1 LVVDPLQ
8 EIRPDGN
15 RVLFDYDGQ
24 RNLNKMVLTDSTEQ
38 IELLSYTLQHKEDEI
53 TVSGSN
59 GQEVHYAKGNFPFKL
74 PHQLTQ
80 YFKRLARVEGTHLIP
95 TQYSYYKSTGGIAGK
110 LESIQ
115 QPEGRQL
122 RVEYYGDSRVHQ
134 LKAPIGNDDQLLP
147 FATFT
152 YGDKTRTWT
161 GPEGEQTQYHLDDH
175 QRTRAIQKYHEGTL
189 VAAEIDAN
197 KVKTT
202 YNYDGAGRLIETCI
216 GDRRT
221 TIEYDTLGRP
231 YKTTEWIDQSNARM
245 SIQEYDLLNRVIE
258 KRIEDTAGTI
268 FQRNR
273 YGYDRCGNRNTILEG
288 NSLTQIAYDSRNR
301 PICTTML

>member
-53 TVSGSN
+53 TVLGSN
-59 GQEVHYAKGNFPFKL
+59 GQEVHYTKGNFPFKL

-80 YFKRLARVEGTHLIP
+80 HFKRLAQVDGKHLIP

-122 RVEYYGDSRVHQ
+122 RVEYYTDSRVHQ
-134 LKAPIGNDDQLLP
+134 LKAPIGRDDQLLQLQWSGARICELKIQIVCGDSGLGP
-147 FATFT
+147 LRCLSNRSHRQPGDPLFEIFAI
-152 YGDKTRTWT
+152 YRHAS
-161 GPEGEQTQYHLDDH
+161 EL
-175 QRTRAIQKYHEGTL
+175 
-189 VAAEIDAN
+189 
-197 KVKTT
+197 
-202 YNYDGAGRLIETCI
+202 
-216 GDRRT
+216 
-221 TIEYDTLGRP
+221 
-231 YKTTEWIDQSNARM
+231 
-245 SIQEYDLLNRVIE
+245 
-258 KRIEDTAGTI
+258 TA
-268 FQRNR
+268 
-273 YGYDRCGNRNTILEG
+273 
-288 NSLTQIAYDSRNR
+288 
-301 PICTTML
+301 